1 MCDVGVSGV
10 CLLVNKEYCRTGVHW
25 QRTTVQIEF
34 FQLDDRSATGFLFI
48 SGPHAFRVN
57 STLLCYHFK

>member
-25 QRTTVQIEF
+25 QRTTVQIASSSSRTTVALPVF
-34 FQLDDRSATGFLFI
+34 FLYLDDMRF
-48 SGPHAFRVN
+48 V
-57 STLLCYHFK
+57 